1 MAVISWKAF
10 CVGLLLVRKLI
21 VSLQVGMNR
30 EAVQHERGP
39 RNATIRKQMADMMT
53 ARQVC
58 IL

>member
-1 MAVISWKAF
+1 M
-10 CVGLLLVRKLI
+10 VRKLI